1 LAQRRV
7 ILFFWPIR
15 ALILSLSKDVGEPD
29 LYGVGSD
36 ALFAPDLFQARGK
49 TS

>member
-7 ILFFWPIR
+7 ILFFWPTRI
-15 ALILSLSKDVGEPD
+15 DDPD

-36 ALFAPDLFQARGK
+36 ALLATEFFQAHGK